1 MTQEKSTVINILK
14 KSGYNRARGENKR
27 KQVLDA
33 ELKKLGLSQEQYDDL
48 VAKSNRPFVTLE
60 GGEILIVAHNVG
72 AFLANTAHKAPK
84 NICGLEAR
92 MVRTAVHVRRP
103 GFTTGK
109 HLGDV
114 EAIVDGKRTL
124 GDAKVWGRFV
134 KLEKS
139 NQRSWQENWFI
150 DNFEAQGV
158 FQVDERMVTVEKLRS
173 MVEWGGIFV
182 GIGASRGQDYGRF
195 ELVKF
200 EEIA

>member
-1 MTQEKSTVINILK
+1 
-14 KSGYNRARGENKR
+14 
-27 KQVLDA
+27 
-33 ELKKLGLSQEQYDDL
+33 
-48 VAKSNRPFVTLE
+48 
-60 GGEILIVAHNVG
+60 
-72 AFLANTAHKAPK
+72 
-84 NICGLEAR
+84 
-92 MVRTAVHVRRP
+92 
-103 GFTTGK
+103 
-109 HLGDV
+109 
-114 EAIVDGKRTL
+114 
-124 GDAKVWGRFV
+124 V